1 MRGRFYTGMVATVGL
16 AGVLGAGTPARACD
30 STSCALVTRGPG
42 GTLPKG
48 ALRVDLSYRQSDQTD
63 PWAGGE
69 PTDTVLRPKVDF
81 EHGFILSGYHREVGG
96 TERYL
101 QADLSYGVS
110 SRAAVFV
117 GVPLLI
123 QRNYDIA
130 HGGSF
135 LQSTDTQGFGDILA
149 GAHYAV
155 LKGASHQLVARA
167 GIKLPTGDFRL
178 ISGFDQTINDPT
190 LQPGTGSWDFAT
202 GADLT
207 RFAMLGLDWT
217 ASASYQA
224 NTTNDLQYR
233 FGDDAIGS
241 VTVSR
246 TLVGR
251 LGGSLQVKGW
261 HKGRSTF
268 LDRPVPSTGATLI
281 YLTPGLRF
289 AAPTSMSAYAFL
301 QVPVYRY
308 VNEAQLTPRLA
319 FFVGWAKTF

>member
-1 MRGRFYTGMVATVGL
+1 MHGRFQFTAMATVAAVAFL
-16 AGVLGAGTPARACD
+16 AGAVPGWACD
-30 STSCALVTRGPG
+30 STSCALVTKGSG
-42 GTLPKG
+42 GTLAKG
-48 ALRVDLSYRQSDQTD
+48 AFRLDLSYRQTDQTE
-63 PWAGGE
+63 PWAGGD

-81 EHGFILSGYHREVGG
+81 EHGFILAGYHREVGG

-110 SRAAVFV
+110 SRATLFV

-123 QRNYDIA
+123 QRNYDVA

-149 GAHYAV
+149 GVHYAL
-155 LKGASHQLVARA
+155 LKGPADQLMVRA
-167 GIKLPTGDFRL
+167 ALKLPTGEFRL
-178 ISGFDQTINDPT
+178 INGFDRTINDPT

-202 GADLT
+202 GADFT
-207 RFAMLGLDWT
+207 RFNMLGLDWT

-241 VTVSR
+241 LGVSR
-246 TLVGR
+246 GLVGR

-268 LDRPVPSTGATLI
+268 LDRPVPSTGATI
-281 YLTPGLRF
+281 VYLTPGLRF
-289 AAPTSMSAYAFL
+289 AAPARMSAYAYL

>member
-1 MRGRFYTGMVATVGL
+1 MRGRFYPGIVAIAAL
-16 AGVLGAGTPARACD
+16 AVLLAAGTPAPACD

-48 ALRVDLSYRQSDQTD
+48 ALRVDLSYRQADQTE
-63 PWAGGE
+63 PWAGGD

-81 EHGFILSGYHREVGG
+81 EHGFILAGYHREVGG
-96 TERYL
+96 TDRYL
-101 QADLSYGVS
+101 QCDVAYGVS
-110 SRAAVFV
+110 SRASVFL

-123 QRNYDIA
+123 QRSYDIA

-135 LQSTDTQGFGDILA
+135 LQTSDTKGFGDILT
-149 GAHYAV
+149 GVQYAV
-155 LKGASHQLVARA
+155 LKGASHQLVAR
-167 GIKLPTGDFRL
+167 GGLKMPTGEFRL

-202 GADLT
+202 GADFT
-207 RFAMLGLDWT
+207 RFNLLGLDWT

-241 VTVSR
+241 LTMSR
-246 TLVGR
+246 SLVGK

-268 LDRPVPSTGATLI
+268 LDRPVPSTGATI
-281 YLTPGLRF
+281 VYLTPGLRF
-289 AAPTSMSAYAFL
+289 AAPAAMSAYAFL

-319 FFVGWAKTF
+319 FYVGWAKTF